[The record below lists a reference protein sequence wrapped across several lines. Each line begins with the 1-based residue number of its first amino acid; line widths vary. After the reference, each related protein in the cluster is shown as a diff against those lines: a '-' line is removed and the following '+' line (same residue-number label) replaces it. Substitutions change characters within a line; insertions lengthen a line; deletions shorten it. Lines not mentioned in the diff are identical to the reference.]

1 MEDLVK
7 VENNQVVVSSR
18 QVANDFGKEHR
29 NLLRDIRGMLKNEH
43 TKEMFCETFY
53 VNEQNR
59 QKYSEY
65 LMNRDGFSLLVMGF
79 TGSKALDWKLKYIAA
94 FNEMEAKLK
103 EKAVIKDS
111 YMIDDPIERA
121 KRWIEEQQE
130 RKALAETCT
139 KQEQVINELKPKADY
154 VDRILKSKSL
164 MPITAIAKDY
174 GMSGRK
180 MNEVLHQLGIIYKL
194 GKQWL
199 LYEKHQKCGYTA
211 SETVEITRSNG
222 MSDVV
227 LHTKWTQKGRMFL
240 YNKLKGIGVL
250 PLIEKN
256 IDN

>member
-1 MEDLVK
+1 MKDLVQI
-7 VENNQVVVSSR
+7 NNDRVVVSSR
-18 QVANDFGKEHR
+18 DIAEHFEKEHKVVLR
-29 NLLRDIRGMLKNEH
+29 SIENLKAQNCTLTSMFYETSYTSGTGKSY
-43 TKEMFCETFY
+43 KEY
-53 VNEQNR
+53 Q
-59 QKYSEY
+59 
-65 LMNRDGFSLLVMGF
+65 MNRDGFSLLVMGF
-79 TGSKALDWKLKYIAA
+79 TGSKALDWKLKYINA
-94 FNEMEAKLK
+94 FNEMEKRLK
-103 EKAVIKDS
+103 DLAVVKDS
-111 YMIDDPIERA
+111 YMIDDPIKRA
-121 KRWIEEQQE
+121 QRWIEEQQE
-130 RKALAETCT
+130 KKVLAETCT

-180 MNEVLHQLGIIYKL
+180 MNDILHQLGIIYKL

-199 LYEKHQKCGYTA
+199 LYEKYQKCSYTA

-240 YNKLKGIGVL
+240 YNKLKEIEIF